1 MKELKSTR
9 FLVAASLFAAL
20 VFVATMVIKIP
31 TPVFGYVHIGDGL
44 VLISGLLLGPIMGGL
59 ASALGSML
67 SDLLGGY
74 PSWAAATFIIK
85 FLTASAASLIFR
97 KLSKGQKKTKRL
109 HLLFAGIAGEL
120 VMTLGYFIYNII
132 YLTLISSGS
141 EKTAFVSAVTLS
153 LAEIPFNLMQGLI
166 GIIILLLCY
175 PILFRVSERYMIYPH

>member
-1 MKELKSTR
+1 MKDLKSTR

-44 VLISGLLLGPIMGGL
+44 VLISGLLLGPLAGGL
-59 ASALGSML
+59 AAGLGSML

-85 FLTASAASLIFR
+85 FLTASSAFLVFK
-97 KLSKGQKKTKRL
+97 KLSKGQNKPKRL
-109 HLLFAGIAGEL
+109 HLLLAGAAGEL

-141 EKTAFVSAVTLS
+141 ERASLASAVTLS

-175 PILFRVSERYMIYPH
+175 PILSRVSERYMIYPR